1 MPPVSFTLANFMGG
15 ALEERFAGELARV
28 LDNIRDPNTP
38 ALGKREIIVKF
49 TLDPEDSREVGDIE
63 CTVSSK
69 PQGTKRLASRMFIG
83 KDRDGNPV
91 LTTENPK
98 QANLFPSE
106 VASFN
111 REGNIGS
118 SVKP

>member
-1 MPPVSFTLANFMGG
+1 MPPINSFTLANFMGG

-38 ALGKREIIVKF
+38 ALGKRKIVVEF
-49 TLDPEDSREVGDIE
+49 VFDPEDSREVGDIE

-83 KDRDGNPV
+83 KDREGNPV
-91 LTTENPK
+91 VSTENPK
-98 QANLFPSE
+98 QTKMFEGPTAVADFP
-106 VASFN
+106 
-111 REGNIGS
+111 